1 MILIGWSRRIR
12 DWIVEAKLQVI
23 IYHDSWELGWRE
35 LRQFILR
42 CISRHRSTV
51 RQELDI
57 EPIGPTS
64 SQQKYCCKQN
74 CTCTVHTDSTV

>member
-42 CISRHRSTV
+42 CIKT
-51 RQELDI
+51 
-57 EPIGPTS
+57 IG
-64 SQQKYCCKQN
+64 
-74 CTCTVHTDSTV
+74 TDLQ